1 MARTLLKSMA
11 GSCAGLEAA
20 PMEQGLVGSMGGG
33 VSGSG
38 VPPVSSE
45 SGPAARGV
53 AWGAAMLPTSHA
65 ADALAGEGR

>member
-1 MARTLLKSMA
+1 
-11 GSCAGLEAA
+11 
-20 PMEQGLVGSMGGG
+20 MEQGLVGSMGGG

-53 AWGAAMLPTSHA
+53 ARGAAMLPTSHA